1 MTDTAVEPTEYLF
14 SYGTLQLEAVQQATF
29 GRKLDG
35 HADQLPGYRL
45 SLLEIRDPAV
55 VATSGKAHHPIVTY
69 TGDPRDFVEGSVL
82 HVTSAELRQA
92 DDYEVSDY
100 RRDRVV
106 LASGLAAWVYVDA
119 RVAASPVSGR
129 E

>member
-1 MTDTAVEPTEYLF
+1 MSDTTVEPTEYLF

-45 SLLEIRDPAV
+45 GLLEIRDPAV
-55 VATSGKAHHPIVTY
+55 VATSGKAHHPIVAY
-69 TGDPRDFVEGSVL
+69 TGDARDCVEGMVL
-82 HVTSAELRQA
+82 RITSAELRQA
-92 DDYEVSDY
+92 DGYEVSDY

-106 LASGLAAWVYVDA
+106 LASGTAAWAYVDA
-119 RVAASPVSGR
+119 RAA
-129 E
+129 